1 MIIRPKTVAESTAYR
16 ATSKHADVLAFI
28 EALTP
33 LAGDKLSVQTMGASA
48 EGREIPVLVLSAEKL
63 FTPEKAH
70 RAAKERGV
78 PIVMTICNIHA
89 GEVEGKEAALMLARD
104 MTVSSNVGG
113 GKHAELMKR
122 ATLVIVPIYN
132 PDGNDKI
139 DPRHRA
145 LDFKAMDG
153 QVGPE
158 SGVGTRYTGAGINL
172 NRDYTKL
179 EAVESRALMALFGSW
194 NPHMFIDSHTS
205 DGSIHG
211 YALTWDTSHTLLSG
225 PREPILYSRDKMLP
239 AVGKSLEARTGFKT
253 WFYGNFRDNDD
264 PTSGWETYPGLPRY
278 GSHYRGLT
286 GRLDVLL
293 EAYSYIPF
301 DQRVAV
307 TYEIFVELFRYASE
321 HGREFVDLVER
332 AAADTVARG
341 RDPQPDDVVGV
352 NYGVASR
359 AANGELAY
367 RYPAYALTDAE
378 IEAWDKETQL
388 ARRITGGARK
398 RWKNTFYCR
407 FVPEISVRRPRGYL
421 VPAARMDVV
430 DHLRAHNVDVERVP
444 PEHAT
449 SRVERYVVLS
459 KETTHSPDVGNAPR
473 RETVLFV
480 RRETMDGHACAAGDW
495 FVPMDQPLA
504 HVAIYLL
511 EPESDDG
518 LVRWGWFDAL
528 AVGDVYPVLRVPGK
542 AGLAPPPRAKVE

>member
-1 MIIRPKTVAESTAYR
+1 MPTDLKTVAESTSYK
-16 ATSKHADVLAFI
+16 ATSRHADVMAFI
-28 EALTP
+28 ESLSA
-33 LAGDKLSVQTMGASA
+33 ASADRLSVQTMGASA

-70 RAAKERGV
+70 RAAKDRGIPV
-78 PIVMTICNIHA
+78 VMIVCNIPA

-113 GKHAELMKR
+113 GKHAELMKH
-122 ATLVIVPIYN
+122 AMIVLVPIYN

-139 DPRHRA
+139 DVKHRA
-145 LDFKAMDG
+145 LDLKAMDG

-158 SGVGTRYTGAGINL
+158 GGVGTRYTGAGINL
-172 NRDYTKL
+172 NRDYTKM
-179 EAVESRALMALFGSW
+179 EAVESRALAALFGSW
-194 NPHMFIDSHTS
+194 NPHLFVDSHTS

-225 PREPILYSRDKMLP
+225 PRAPILYSRDTMLP
-239 AVGKSLEARTGFKT
+239 AIGRALESRAGFKT

-286 GRLDVLL
+286 GRLDILL
-293 EAYSYIPF
+293 EAYSYLDFPG
-301 DQRVAV
+301 RVAV
-307 TYEIFVELFRYASE
+307 TYEIFVEILKYAGD
-321 HGREFVDLVER
+321 HGREIVDLVER

-341 RDPQPDDVVGV
+341 ADPQPDDVVGV

-359 AANGELAY
+359 AANGELVY
-367 RYPAYALTDAE
+367 RYPAYALADAE
-378 IEAWDKETQL
+378 IEAFDMETQL
-388 ARRITGGARK
+388 ARRITGGVRK

-449 SRVERYVVLS
+449 TRVERYVVLS
-459 KETTHSPDVGNAPR
+459 KESTHSPDVGNAPR

-480 RRETMDGHACAAGDW
+480 RRETLDGFASAAGDW

-518 LVRWGWFDAL
+518 LVRWRWFDAL
-528 AVGDVYPVLRVPGK
+528 APGDVYPVLRVPGK
-542 AGLAPPPRAKVE
+542 AGLAPPPRAKLE

>member
-1 MIIRPKTVAESTAYR
+1 MPSPQTVAE
-16 ATSKHADVLAFI
+16 ATSYKATSLHADVMAFI
-28 EALTP
+28 EALAP
-33 LAGDKLSVQTMGASA
+33 LAGDKLSVQTMGSSA

-78 PIVMTICNIHA
+78 PVVMIVCNIHA

-104 MTVSSNVGG
+104 MTAL
-113 GKHAELMKR
+113 GKHAELMAR
-122 ATLVIVPIYN
+122 ATIVLVPLYN
-132 PDGNDKI
+132 PDGNDRI
-139 DPRHRA
+139 DVKHRA
-145 LDFKAMDG
+145 LDLTRMDG

-158 SGVGTRYTGAGINL
+158 GGVGTRYTGAGINL

-194 NPHMFIDSHTS
+194 NPHVFVDSHTS

-211 YALTWDTSHTLLSG
+211 YDLTFDTSHTLLAG
-225 PREPILYSRDKMLP
+225 PRAPILYSRDTMLP
-239 AVGKSLEARTGFKT
+239 AIGRSLEARTGFKT

-301 DQRVAV
+301 DRRVAV
-307 TYEIFVELFRYASE
+307 TYEIFVEILKYAGD
-321 HGREFVDLVER
+321 HGREIVELLGR
-332 AAADTVARG
+332 AAHDTVMRG

-359 AANGELAY
+359 AENGELAY
-367 RYPAYALTDAE
+367 RYPAYALMEAE
-378 IEAWDKETQL
+378 IEAFDLDSQL
-388 ARRITGGARK
+388 ARRISGGKRQ
-398 RWKNTFYCR
+398 RWKNVFYCR

-444 PEHAT
+444 PEFAAT
-449 SRVERYVVLS
+449 RVERYVVLS
-459 KETTHSPDVGNAPR
+459 KETTHSPDVGNSPR

-480 RRETMDGHACAAGDW
+480 RRETADGHAPAAGDW

-528 AVGDVYPVLRVPGK
+528 NPGDAYPVLRVPGR
-542 AGLAPPPRAKVE
+542 AGLAPPPRARKE

>member
-1 MIIRPKTVAESTAYR
+1 MTALETVAEATSYK
-16 ATSKHADVLAFI
+16 ATSKHADVMAFI
-28 EALTP
+28 EALAP
-33 LAGDKLSVQTMGASA
+33 LAGDKLSVQTMGSSA

-70 RAAKERGV
+70 RAATERGIPV
-78 PIVMTICNIHA
+78 VMIVCNIHA

-104 MTVSSNVGG
+104 MTVA
-113 GKHAELMKR
+113 GKHADLMAR
-122 ATLVIVPIYN
+122 ATLVVVPIYN
-132 PDGNDKI
+132 PDGNDRI
-139 DPRHRA
+139 DVKHRK
-145 LDFKAMDG
+145 LDLKAMDG

-158 SGVGTRYTGAGINL
+158 GGVGTRYTGAGINL

-194 NPHMFIDSHTS
+194 NPHVFVDSHTS

-211 YALTWDTSHTLLSG
+211 YDLTFDTSHTLLAG
-225 PREPILYSRDKMLP
+225 PRDPILYSRDTMLP
-239 AVGKSLEARTGFKT
+239 AIGKSLEARTGFRT

-264 PTSGWETYPGLPRY
+264 PQSGWETYPGLPRY

-301 DQRVAV
+301 DRRVAV
-307 TYEIFVELFRYASE
+307 TYEIFVEIAKYAGD
-321 HGREFVDLVER
+321 HGREIVDLVAR

-341 RDPQPDDVVGV
+341 KDPQPDDVVGV

-359 AANGELAY
+359 AANGELTY
-367 RYPAYALTDAE
+367 RYPAYALMDAE
-378 IEAWDKETQL
+378 IEAFDLESQL
-388 ARRITGGARK
+388 ARRITGGTRK
-398 RWKNTFYCR
+398 RWKNVFYCR

-444 PEHAT
+444 PEFAT

-480 RRETMDGHACAAGDW
+480 RRETADGHASAAGDW

-528 AVGDVYPVLRVPGK
+528 NPGDVYPVLRVPGK
-542 AGLAPPPRAKVE
+542 AGLAPPPRARKE

>member
-1 MIIRPKTVAESTAYR
+1 MPTPLQTVAEATNYR
-16 ATSKHADVLAFI
+16 ATSRHADVMSFI
-28 EALTP
+28 E
-33 LAGDKLSVQTMGASA
+33 KLVAASATSFSVQTMGASA
-48 EGREIPVLVLSAEKL
+48 EGREIPVLVFSAEKL

-70 RAAKERGV
+70 RAARDRGIPV
-78 PIVMTICNIHA
+78 VMIVCNIHA

-104 MTVSSNVGG
+104 MTVL
-113 GKHAELMKR
+113 GKHGDLMSR
-122 ATLVIVPIYN
+122 ATIVVIPIYN
-132 PDGNDKI
+132 PDGNDLI
-139 DPRHRA
+139 DPKHRA
-145 LDFKAMDG
+145 LDLKAMDG

-158 SGVGTRYTGAGINL
+158 GGVGTRYTGAGINL

-194 NPHMFIDSHTS
+194 NPHLLVDSHTS

-211 YALTWDTSHTLLSG
+211 YSLTWDTSHTLMSG
-225 PREPILYSRDKMLP
+225 PREPILYSRDTMLP
-239 AVGKSLEARTGFKT
+239 AIGKSLEARTGFKT

-264 PTSGWETYPGLPRY
+264 PESGWETYPGLPRY

-286 GRLDVLL
+286 GRLDILL

-307 TYEIFVELFRYASE
+307 TYEIFVEILKYAGD
-321 HGREFVDLVER
+321 HGREIVDLVER
-332 AAADTVARG
+332 AAADTTARG
-341 RDPQPDDVVGV
+341 RDPQPDDVVGIH
-352 NYGVASR
+352 YGVASR
-359 AANGELAY
+359 AENGELTY
-367 RYPAYALTDAE
+367 RYPAYSLMDCE
-378 IEAWDKETQL
+378 IEAWDMETQL
-388 ARRITGGARK
+388 ARRITGGTRK
-398 RWKNTFYCR
+398 RWKNVFYCR

-459 KETTHSPDVGNAPR
+459 KESTHSPDVGTTPR

-480 RRETMDGHACAAGDW
+480 RRETLDGHASAPGDW

-504 HVAIYLL
+504 HVAIYLC

-542 AGLAPPPRAKVE
+542 AGLAPPPRAKKE

>member
-1 MIIRPKTVAESTAYR
+1 MQLPQTVAEATSYK
-16 ATSKHADVLAFI
+16 ATSKHADVMSFI
-28 EALTP
+28 EALAP

-70 RAAKERGV
+70 RAAKERGIPV
-78 PIVMTICNIHA
+78 VMIVCNIHA

-104 MTVSSNVGG
+104 MTVG
-113 GKHAELMKR
+113 GKHAELMSR
-122 ATLVIVPIYN
+122 ATVVLVPIYN
-132 PDGNDKI
+132 PDGNDRI
-139 DPRHRA
+139 DPKHRA
-145 LDFKAMDG
+145 LDLKAMDG

-158 SGVGTRYTGAGINL
+158 GGVGTRYTGAGINL

-179 EAVESRALMALFGSW
+179 EAAESRALMALFGSW
-194 NPHMFIDSHTS
+194 NPHLFVDSHTS

-225 PREPILYSRDKMLP
+225 PREPILYSRDVMLP
-239 AVGKSLEARTGFKT
+239 EIGRRLERRTGFKT

-264 PTSGWETYPGLPRY
+264 PQSGWETYPGLPRY

-286 GRLDVLL
+286 GRLDILL
-293 EAYSYIPF
+293 EAYSYLDFPG
-301 DQRVAV
+301 RVAV
-307 TYEIFVELFRYASE
+307 TYEVFVEILKYAGD
-321 HGREFVDLVER
+321 HGREIVELVER
-332 AAADTVARG
+332 AAADTVKRG
-341 RDPQPDDVVGV
+341 ADPQPDDLVGV

-359 AANGELAY
+359 AANGELVY
-367 RYPAYALTDAE
+367 SYPAYALLDAE
-378 IEAWDKETQL
+378 IEAFDMETQL
-388 ARRITGGARK
+388 ARRITGGTRT

-421 VPAARMDVV
+421 IPAARMDVV

-449 SRVERYVVLS
+449 TRVERYVVLA
-459 KETTHSPDVGNAPR
+459 KTTTRSPDVGNATR

-480 RRETMDGHACAAGDW
+480 RRVTIDGHSSAEGDW

-504 HVAIYLL
+504 NVAVYLL

-528 AVGDVYPVLRVPGK
+528 AVGDGYPVLRVPGK
-542 AGLAPPPRAKVE
+542 AGLAPPPRAKKE